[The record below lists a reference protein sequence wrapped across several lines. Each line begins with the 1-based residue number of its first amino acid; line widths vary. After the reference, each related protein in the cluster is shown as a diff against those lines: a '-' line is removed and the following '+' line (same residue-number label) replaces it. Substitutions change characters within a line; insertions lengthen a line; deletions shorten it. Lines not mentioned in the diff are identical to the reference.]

1 MFISITG
8 AQFGDEGK
16 GKITD
21 FTATP
26 KDLVVRWSGGSNAGH
41 TIQFENKQY
50 KLRLVPSGVFK
61 GSDLLISGNTI
72 VDPIKLQEE
81 LIYLEIND
89 FVPKL
94 YVDEECIISLP
105 IHKKIDARNDL
116 ILKIGTTK
124 SGIGPTVS
132 DFAARIAIKIK
143 DVLSGDYKE
152 KLNNLL
158 RIHTDYL
165 EEEFEENLQALQL
178 LKTIPVTYV
187 TRECAREDF
196 IYASRYT
203 NVIFEG
209 AQGTMLD
216 INHGTYPY
224 CTSTPCVSSA
234 IPYVMGMG
242 YDFPEISIGVFKP
255 YVTRVGNG
263 DFRTEITEG
272 SVKEHLQLYGKEIGT
287 NTGRTRRVGWLDLYD
302 LKKAKDLNDFNS
314 LAITKLDVL
323 SGLESIGVLDTKKNW
338 WNFNGWKNDISDC
351 KNYNHL
357 PSSAKELIDFIS
369 KSIQVPI
376 ETISLGA
383 DRTQTIERYT

>member
-1 MFISITG
+1 MFISIVG

-21 FTATP
+21 FLAKQ

-41 TIQFENKQY
+41 TIKFNNKEY

-61 GSDLLISGNTI
+61 DTDLLISGNAI
-72 VDPIKLQEE
+72 VDPILLNEE
-81 LIYLEIND
+81 LTYLASND
-89 FVPKL
+89 FVAKL
-94 YVDEECIISLP
+94 YVDEECIVSLP
-105 IHKKIDARNDL
+105 IHKKIDARNDM
-116 ILKIGTTK
+116 ILNIGTTK

-132 DFAARIAIKIK
+132 DFAARIALKIK

-152 KLNNLL
+152 KLRNLL
-158 RIHTDYL
+158 KIHTDYL
-165 EEEFEENLQALQL
+165 EEEYEENLKALEL

-187 TRECAREDF
+187 TRECARTDF

-216 INHGTYPY
+216 INHGTYPF
-224 CTSTPCVSSA
+224 CTSTATISSA
-234 IPYVMGMG
+234 IPYVMGLG

-263 DFRTEITEG
+263 AFKTEILEG
-272 SVKEHLQLYGKEIGT
+272 SVKEHLQTLGKEIGT

-302 LKKAKDLNDFNS
+302 LKQAKELNDFNS

-323 SGLESIGVLDTKKNW
+323 TGLDSIGVLDTRKNW
-338 WNFNGWKNDISDC
+338 WNFNGWQTNITNC
-351 KNYNHL
+351 KNYDAL
-357 PSSAKELIDFIS
+357 PSAAKELIDFIS
-369 KSIQVPI
+369 KSINTPI
-376 ETISLGA
+376 ETISVGA
-383 DRTQTIERYT
+383 DRTQTIER

>member
-1 MFISITG
+1 MFISIVG

-21 FTATP
+21 FLAKQ

-41 TIQFENKQY
+41 TIKFNNKEY

-61 GSDLLISGNTI
+61 DTDLLISGNAI
-72 VDPIKLQEE
+72 VDPILLNEE
-81 LIYLEIND
+81 LTYLASND
-89 FVPKL
+89 FVAKL
-94 YVDEECIISLP
+94 YVDEECIVSLP
-105 IHKKIDARNDL
+105 IHKKIDARNDM
-116 ILKIGTTK
+116 ILNIGTTK

-132 DFAARIAIKIK
+132 DFAARIALKIK

-152 KLNNLL
+152 KLRNLL
-158 RIHTDYL
+158 KIHTDYL
-165 EEEFEENLQALQL
+165 EEEYEENLKALEL

-187 TRECAREDF
+187 TRECAKADF

-216 INHGTYPY
+216 INHGTYPF
-224 CTSTPCVSSA
+224 CTSTATISSA

-263 DFRTEITEG
+263 AFKTEILEG
-272 SVKEHLQLYGKEIGT
+272 SVKEHLQTLGKEIGT

-302 LKKAKDLNDFNS
+302 LKQAKELNDFNS

-323 SGLESIGVLDTKKNW
+323 TGLDSIGVLDTRKNW
-338 WNFNGWKNDISDC
+338 WNFNGWQTDITNC
-351 KNYNHL
+351 KNYDAL
-357 PSSAKELIDFIS
+357 PSAAKELIDFIS
-369 KSIQVPI
+369 KSINTPI
-376 ETISLGA
+376 ETISVGA
-383 DRTQTIERYT
+383 DRTQTIER

>member
-1 MFISITG
+1 MFISIVG

-21 FTATP
+21 FLVKQ

-41 TIQFENKQY
+41 TIKFNNKEY

-61 GSDLLISGNTI
+61 DTDLLISGNAI
-72 VDPIKLQEE
+72 VDPILLNEE
-81 LIYLEIND
+81 LTYLASND
-89 FVPKL
+89 FVAKL
-94 YVDEECIISLP
+94 YVDEECIVSLP
-105 IHKKIDARNDL
+105 IHKKIDARNDM
-116 ILKIGTTK
+116 ILNIGTTK

-132 DFAARIAIKIK
+132 DFAARIALKIK

-152 KLNNLL
+152 KLRNLL
-158 RIHTDYL
+158 KIHTDYL
-165 EEEFEENLQALQL
+165 EEEYEENLKALEL

-187 TRECAREDF
+187 TRECARTDF

-216 INHGTYPY
+216 INHGTYPF
-224 CTSTPCVSSA
+224 CTSTATISSA

-263 DFRTEITEG
+263 AFKTEILEG
-272 SVKEHLQLYGKEIGT
+272 SVKEHLQTLGKEIGT

-302 LKKAKDLNDFNS
+302 LKQAKELNDFNS

-323 SGLESIGVLDTKKNW
+323 TGLDSIGVLDTRKNW
-338 WNFNGWKNDISDC
+338 WNFNGWQTDITNC
-351 KNYNHL
+351 KNYDAL
-357 PSSAKELIDFIS
+357 PSAAKELIDFIS
-369 KSIQVPI
+369 KSINTPI
-376 ETISLGA
+376 ETISVGA
-383 DRTQTIERYT
+383 DRTQTIER

>member
-1 MFISITG
+1 MFISIVG

-21 FTATP
+21 FLAKQ

-41 TIQFENKQY
+41 TIKFNNKEY

-61 GSDLLISGNTI
+61 DTDLLISGNAI
-72 VDPIKLQEE
+72 VDPILLNEE
-81 LIYLEIND
+81 LTYLASND
-89 FVPKL
+89 FVAKL
-94 YVDEECIISLP
+94 YVDEECIVSLP
-105 IHKKIDARNDL
+105 IHKKIDARNDM
-116 ILKIGTTK
+116 ILNIGTTK

-132 DFAARIAIKIK
+132 DFAARIALKIK

-152 KLNNLL
+152 KLRNLL
-158 RIHTDYL
+158 KIHTDYL
-165 EEEFEENLQALQL
+165 EEEYEENLKALEL

-187 TRECAREDF
+187 TRECARADF

-216 INHGTYPY
+216 INHGTYPF
-224 CTSTPCVSSA
+224 CTSTATISSA

-263 DFRTEITEG
+263 AFKTEILEG
-272 SVKEHLQLYGKEIGT
+272 SVKEHLQTLGKEIGT

-302 LKKAKDLNDFNS
+302 LKQAKELNDFNS

-323 SGLESIGVLDTKKNW
+323 TGLDSIGVLDTRKNW
-338 WNFNGWKNDISDC
+338 WNFNGWQTDITNC
-351 KNYNHL
+351 KNYDAL
-357 PSSAKELIDFIS
+357 PSAAKELIDFIS
-369 KSIQVPI
+369 KSINTPI
-376 ETISLGA
+376 ETISVGA
-383 DRTQTIERYT
+383 DRTQTIER

>member
-1 MFISITG
+1 MFISIVG

-21 FTATP
+21 FLAKQ

-41 TIQFENKQY
+41 TIKFNNKEY

-61 GSDLLISGNTI
+61 DTDLLISGNAI
-72 VDPIKLQEE
+72 VDPILLNEE
-81 LIYLEIND
+81 LTYLASND
-89 FVPKL
+89 FVAKL
-94 YVDEECIISLP
+94 YVDEECIVSLP
-105 IHKKIDARNDL
+105 IHKKIDARNDM
-116 ILKIGTTK
+116 ILNIGTTK

-132 DFAARIAIKIK
+132 DFAARIALKIK

-152 KLNNLL
+152 KLRNLL
-158 RIHTDYL
+158 KIHTDYL
-165 EEEFEENLQALQL
+165 EEEYEENLKALEL

-187 TRECAREDF
+187 TRECARTDF

-216 INHGTYPY
+216 INHGTYPF
-224 CTSTPCVSSA
+224 CTSTATISSA

-263 DFRTEITEG
+263 AFKTEILEG
-272 SVKEHLQLYGKEIGT
+272 SVKEHLQTLGKEIGT

-302 LKKAKDLNDFNS
+302 LKQAKELNDFNS

-323 SGLESIGVLDTKKNW
+323 TGLDSIGVLDTRKNW
-338 WNFNGWKNDISDC
+338 WNFNGWQTDITNC
-351 KNYNHL
+351 KNYDAL
-357 PSSAKELIDFIS
+357 PSAAKELIDFIS
-369 KSIQVPI
+369 KSINTPI
-376 ETISLGA
+376 ETISVGA
-383 DRTQTIERYT
+383 DRTQTIER

>member
-1 MFISITG
+1 MFISIVG

-21 FTATP
+21 FLAKQ

-41 TIQFENKQY
+41 TIKFNNKEY

-61 GSDLLISGNTI
+61 DTDLLISGNAI
-72 VDPIKLQEE
+72 VDPILLNEE
-81 LIYLEIND
+81 LTYLASND
-89 FVPKL
+89 FVAKL
-94 YVDEECIISLP
+94 YVDEECIVSLP
-105 IHKKIDARNDL
+105 IHKKIDARNDM
-116 ILKIGTTK
+116 ILNIGTTK

-132 DFAARIAIKIK
+132 DFAARIALKIK

-152 KLNNLL
+152 KLRNLL
-158 RIHTDYL
+158 KIHTDYL
-165 EEEFEENLQALQL
+165 EEEYEENLKALEL

-187 TRECAREDF
+187 TRECARTDF

-216 INHGTYPY
+216 INHGTYPF
-224 CTSTPCVSSA
+224 CTSTATISSA

-263 DFRTEITEG
+263 AFKTEILEG
-272 SVKEHLQLYGKEIGT
+272 SVKEHLQTLGKEIGT

-302 LKKAKDLNDFNS
+302 LKQAKELNNFNS

-323 SGLESIGVLDTKKNW
+323 TGLDSIGVLDTRKNW
-338 WNFNGWKNDISDC
+338 WNFNGWQTDITNC
-351 KNYNHL
+351 KNYDAL
-357 PSSAKELIDFIS
+357 PSAAKELIDFIS
-369 KSIQVPI
+369 KSINTPI
-376 ETISLGA
+376 ETISVGA
-383 DRTQTIERYT
+383 DRTQTIER